1 MRRSLGAACRA
12 LLATIVVVLALPAGA
27 TIYKCVQAGKTA
39 YQSWPCAASAAETTM
54 PSSTPARI
62 AAAPAANAPAPSSRP
77 GPWPQRTLT
86 LGMPDD
92 AVLNLAGWG
101 RPDRITRTRRP
112 REWREEWIYG
122 EGTAAERRLVFV
134 NARLIGI
141 DTPPATSLAGLAARN
156 D

>member
-1 MRRSLGAACRA
+1 MATLASAASA
-12 LLATIVVVLALPAGA
+12 E
-27 TIYKCVQAGKTA
+27 IYKCVEGGRTA
-39 YQSWPCAASAAETTM
+39 YQSWPCAASAAETRM
-54 PSSTPARI
+54 PPSSASRRNEVAPLAG
-62 AAAPAANAPAPSSRP
+62 APAASRRS

-134 NARLIGI
+134 NARLIGV
-141 DTPPATSLAGLAARN
+141 DAPPATSLAGLPARTY
-156 D
+156 